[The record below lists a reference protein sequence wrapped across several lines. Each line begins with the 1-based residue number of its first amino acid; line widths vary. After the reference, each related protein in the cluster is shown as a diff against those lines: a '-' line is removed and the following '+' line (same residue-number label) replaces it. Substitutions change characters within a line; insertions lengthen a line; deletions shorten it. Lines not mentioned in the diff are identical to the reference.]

1 MVAVYMMYIIVETV
15 YFQYL
20 WLITSVMNELGLSP
34 ISLMI
39 ISPLRERTPGLS
51 KNIDNDINKH

>member
-1 MVAVYMMYIIVETV
+1 MMYIIVETV

-20 WLITSVMNELGLSP
+20 WLITSIMNEFGLSL
-34 ISLMI
+34 ISHMI

-51 KNIDNDINKH
+51 KNNDNK